1 MKLILIRHG
10 QSQWNLENR
19 FTGWQDVDIT
29 ELGKREAHMAGML
42 LKGEKIDVS
51 FSSTLIRAN
60 HTLSIIQEVCGLKEI
75 PVYRHQAFNERCYG
89 DLEGLNKDE
98 TAQQYGKE
106 QVHIWRRSFET
117 APPNGESLKDTC
129 DRVIPYFE
137 SHVRPVLR
145 ERKNVLI
152 VAHGNSLRALIM
164 YLKKLSAQEILQW
177 EIATGK
183 PLIYIFDDEC
193 KNDGKFET
201 VTSNWISSLDGQ

>member
-10 QSQWNLENR
+10 ESQWNLENR

-29 ELGKREAHMAGML
+29 EVGKREAHMAGML
-42 LKGEKIDVS
+42 MKTEKIDVS
-51 FSSTLIRAN
+51 FTSTLIRAN
-60 HTLSIIQEVCGLKEI
+60 HTLSIIQEVCGLKTI
-75 PVYRHQAFNERCYG
+75 PVHRHKALNERCYG

-106 QVHIWRRSFET
+106 QVHIWRRSFDT
-117 APPNGESLKDTC
+117 APPNGESLKDTF

-137 SHVRPVLR
+137 SHIRPVLR
-145 ERKNVLI
+145 EQKNVLI

-164 YLKKLSAQEILQW
+164 YLKKLSPEEILQW

-183 PLIYIFDDEC
+183 PLIYIFDDQC
-193 KNDGKFET
+193 QNDGKFET
-201 VTSNWISSLDGQ
+201 VTSNWISPLES